1 MVKIEIN
8 GQVIE
13 AHEGDMLIDVAD
25 DAEIAIPRSA
35 TTRNCRLRQTVVC
48 AWLK

>member
-8 GQVIE
+8 GQVVE

-25 DAEIAIPRSA
+25 DAQISIPRCYHKNYQSRRTA
-35 TTRNCRLRQTVVC
+35 GCV
-48 AWLK
+48 WLK